1 MFRLMEDDDVVQR
14 AMSKMFP
21 TGFLLTTLPY
31 DPQVSFVLSNGSI
44 KTAMHQEP
52 NLSFLIWEIKEISQ
66 DDI

>member
-44 KTAMHQEP
+44 KID
-52 NLSFLIWEIKEISQ
+52 NNYKENCDLLLRTQ
-66 DDI
+66 TQMVKF